1 MGSTLHY
8 ESENGAERFSR
19 VHSHSE
25 DCGQHSC
32 GWTQRVS
39 WCRWHTAWL
48 QAVVPSQT
56 ATCRC
61 VEIARVTIPADSL
74 SHSALQTSRTTARP
88 SCPPA
93 QASHLPANQQTSF
106 IPSLAAQ
113 QSTVMSMS
121 VCLSAYIS
129 QESDDHVQPT
139 TTVSVQPEYP
149 TAVTFTNSNYMLCS
163 MSQEWLK
170 IKVFIFSSNFCDNQS
185 QKA

>member
-19 VHSHSE
+19 VRSHSE

-61 VEIARVTIPADSL
+61 VEIARVTIPADCL

-106 IPSLAAQ
+106 IPLAG
-113 QSTVMSMS
+113 STAEYCHEH
-121 VCLSAYIS
+121 VCLSLCLHIS
-129 QESDDHVQPT
+129 GIGWPCPVDNNRFCATWVSDSRHIYKQQLHVVFYEPR
-139 TTVSVQPEYP
+139 
-149 TAVTFTNSNYMLCS
+149 VTEDKSFHI
-163 MSQEWLK
+163 Q
-170 IKVFIFSSNFCDNQS
+170 
-185 QKA
+185 